1 MSILSILS
9 ILSICNHPNMGRR
22 VLYTDLHSLC
32 IDIYVC
38 FVIYCSVYV
47 YCVHVKFTPQYNGGN
62 KGVLILEPM
71 VM

>member
-1 MSILSILS
+1 M
-9 ILSICNHPNMGRR
+9 SICNHPNMERR
-22 VLYTDLHSLC
+22 VLYTDLHSLG
-32 IDIYVC
+32 IDIYIYIYVC